1 MHLARH
7 PWRPSRRL
15 PAPFTSAIVDSDRPP
30 FGTPITLDEAV
41 RESGDGTRLV
51 LIGAARSF
59 ARPHRILLIATSSM
73 SFAPRVGSRIALLI
87 ALGASAAC
95 ARSDASEVPA
105 SQRAAI
111 ADTLRG
117 LLTNAYDLS
126 KPGDAVA
133 RLMSLYPDSG
143 RIISASGGRVTTS
156 RDSLQAEL
164 RAFWENV
171 GQNMRNPKWTWG
183 PMHVDVLAPDA
194 AVVTTTYTVPHLTPR
209 GDPHVIAGAWTAVF
223 KKRGGRWT
231 ILQEHLSDLPQAMP
245 MPAAMDSSAT
255 MPMSHQ
261 H

>member
-15 PAPFTSAIVDSDRPP
+15 PAPCSSAIVDSDRPR
-30 FGTPITLDEAV
+30 FGTTLLLDEAML
-41 RESGDGTRLV
+41 GWCDGTRLV
-51 LIGAARSF
+51 LIGAVRSLAR
-59 ARPHRILLIATSSM
+59 RHRTLLIATPFM
-73 SFAPRVGSRIALLI
+73 SLALRVGSRIALLL
-87 ALGASAAC
+87 AFGATTAC
-95 ARSDASEVPA
+95 ARSDASEIPA
-105 SQRAAI
+105 AQRAAI

-126 KPGDAVA
+126 KPGDALA

-143 RIISASGGRVTTS
+143 QIVSASGGRVSTS

-171 GQNMRNPKWTWG
+171 GRNMKDPKWTWG

-194 AVVTTTYTVPHLTPR
+194 AVVTTTYSVPHLTPR
-209 GDPHVIAGAWTAVF
+209 GDAHVIAGAWTAVF
-223 KKRGGRWT
+223 KRRGGRWT
-231 ILQEHLSDLPQAMP
+231 ILQEHLSDVPQAMS
-245 MPAAMDSSAT
+245 MPASTDTTAA
-255 MPMSHQ
+255 MPMDHQ